1 MVLLQPKLSL
11 KVAQRQILTPGLMQM
26 VSVLAL
32 NKLELKEMIQAEIAE
47 NPVLEEMEENVP
59 LLDDVA
65 REEEERDRPAEQQA
79 AESQQPKEKDP
90 FDEIDFGSYFQDY
103 LDPGFRSPN
112 NYEEIEKPS
121 IENFLSAPAT
131 LSDHLFWQLGALNL
145 SPAVREAAEYII
157 GNLNEDGYLTATDE
171 ELLAGYLHE
180 QMEPDGQ
187 DAARGESAKDVHQ
200 RVAELPPAMAD
211 RARAHLAAALEVV
224 RQLDPIGVAT
234 RDLREC
240 LLVQVEAQRKEFEL
254 IFKRTKGNGVQ
265 GAAAGSSL
273 RGEGGTAEHGVQRS
287 ACGVQPAAAKANGGQ
302 QPAVNGQQPAV
313 SGNDGQVAGE
323 RLQVAENRESQASN
337 DAAEASGQ
345 PAAVSSPP
353 PAVATQAKA
362 ANGNGG
368 EHGAD
373 SGRPELFE
381 IASKI
386 IDAHMLLLQKRDPR
400 ELSKAVGRTV
410 EQTQRAI
417 DFIRTLDPRPGQRYN
432 RSEARLI
439 EPDVAFVKRGDEWV
453 VAMNEE
459 DLPTLRLNQG
469 YRRLLTQDGAE
480 KDVKDYVKER
490 YRSALQLMRNIEQ
503 RKNTILRTCE
513 AIVRRQGDFL
523 EKGVD
528 ALKPMMIKEVAEE
541 IGVHPSTVSRAVSSK
556 YVHTPQGVFELR
568 FFFSEGVNGPEGAG
582 TPLMLL
588 KRKVKKLIEDE
599 DPRKPLTDDQIASL
613 LQGQGIDVTRRTVAK
628 YREDMRIPSTHQR
641 RIRG

>member
-1 MVLLQPKLSL
+1 MVLLQPRLSL

-47 NPVLEEMEENVP
+47 NPVLEELEENVP

-65 REEEERDRPAEQQA
+65 REEADRERPIETQTATTEAEA
-79 AESQQPKEKDP
+79 KEKDP

-121 IENFLSAPAT
+121 IENFLSSPTT
-131 LSDHLFWQLGALNL
+131 LTDHLFWQLGALNL
-145 SPAVREAAEYII
+145 TPAVREAAEYII
-157 GNLNEDGYLTATDE
+157 GNLNEDGYLTASDE
-171 ELLAGYLHE
+171 ELLGGYLRE
-180 QMEPDGQ
+180 QMEPETGENGQ
-187 DAARGESAKDVHQ
+187 RAKELSARM
-200 RVAELPPAMAD
+200 AELPPAMVE
-211 RARAHLAAALEVV
+211 RARGHLVAAMDVV
-224 RQLDPIGVAT
+224 RQLDPLGVGT

-240 LLVQVEAQRKEFEL
+240 LLLQVEAQRREFDL
-254 IFKRTKGNGVQ
+254 IFRRS
-265 GAAAGSSL
+265 AHSAAGPAPLHASPN
-273 RGEGGTAEHGVQRS
+273 GTNGTAFNGMAHAAE
-287 ACGVQPAAAKANGGQ
+287 PAAH
-302 QPAVNGQQPAV
+302 PV
-313 SGNDGQVAGE
+313 SGSNGSQPH
-323 RLQVAENRESQASN
+323 AEQAQRM
-337 DAAEASGQ
+337 EIFEM
-345 PAAVSSPP
+345 
-353 PAVATQAKA
+353 AT
-362 ANGNGG
+362 
-368 EHGAD
+368 
-373 SGRPELFE
+373 
-381 IASKI
+381 KI
-386 IDAHMLLLQKRDPR
+386 IDTHMLLLQKRDPR
-400 ELSKAVGRTV
+400 ELSKVLSRSV
-410 EQTQRAI
+410 EETQRAI

-453 VAMNEE
+453 VVMNEE

-513 AIVRRQGDFL
+513 SIVRRQTEFL
-523 EKGVD
+523 EQGVD

-556 YVHTPQGVFELR
+556 YVHTPQGVYELR

-588 KRKVKKLIEDE
+588 KRKVKKLIEEE
-599 DPRKPLTDDQIASL
+599 DPRKPLTDDQIAQM

-628 YREDMRIPSTHQR
+628 YREDLRIPSTHQR
-641 RIRG
+641 RVRG

>member
-1 MVLLQPKLSL
+1 VLLQPKLSL

-47 NPVLEEMEENVP
+47 NPVLEELEENVP

-65 REEEERDRPAEQQA
+65 REEEQRDRPVETQPATEAEA
-79 AESQQPKEKDP
+79 KEKDP

-145 SPAVREAAEYII
+145 APAVREAAEYII

-171 ELLAGYLHE
+171 ELMAGYLRE
-180 QMEPDGQ
+180 QLEPDSGEIPK
-187 DAARGESAKDVHQ
+187 DIAA
-200 RVAELPPAMAD
+200 RVAELPPAMTE
-211 RARAHLAAALEVV
+211 RARHHLAAALDVV
-224 RQLDPIGVAT
+224 RQLDPVGIGT

-240 LLVQVEAQRKEFEL
+240 LLVQVEAQRRECEL
-254 IFKRTKGNGVQ
+254 IFRRTHEAEPNGVSGVSVASLRQNGGNGTAPGASSNGHGAPSD
-265 GAAAGSSL
+265 GAAQKEPS
-273 RGEGGTAEHGVQRS
+273 
-287 ACGVQPAAAKANGGQ
+287 
-302 QPAVNGQQPAV
+302 
-313 SGNDGQVAGE
+313 
-323 RLQVAENRESQASN
+323 RLQIF
-337 DAAEASGQ
+337 
-345 PAAVSSPP
+345 
-353 PAVATQAKA
+353 
-362 ANGNGG
+362 
-368 EHGAD
+368 
-373 SGRPELFE
+373 EL
-381 IASKI
+381 AGKI
-386 IDAHMLLLQKRDPR
+386 IDAHMMLLQKRDPR
-400 ELSKAVGRTV
+400 ELSKVLGKTV
-410 EQTQRAI
+410 EETQRAI

-513 AIVRRQGDFL
+513 AIVRRQSDFL

-588 KRKVKKLIEDE
+588 KRKVKKLIEEE
-599 DPRKPLTDDQIASL
+599 DPRKPLTDDQIANM